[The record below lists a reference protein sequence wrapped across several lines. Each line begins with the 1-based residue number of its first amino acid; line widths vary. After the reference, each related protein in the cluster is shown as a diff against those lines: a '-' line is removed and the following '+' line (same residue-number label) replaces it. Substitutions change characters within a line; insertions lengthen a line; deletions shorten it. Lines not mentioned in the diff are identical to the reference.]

1 MEVRV
6 MFLER
11 NEINSIVTYK
21 RNGEIVGMIIYNNAD
36 PSERAFLNL
45 AKRISHLY
53 KESRTVGSK

>member
-1 MEVRV
+1 